1 MSKHISQNSEG
12 KGFICVG
19 KHDGVWKVWD
29 EDAWET
35 PGELEKHILYQ
46 NAQRTHAENWAMSYQ
61 LREQEDGRRRG
72 LDIGID
78 FELEEKYKDEQWR
91 IVTKSLNEDGEE
103 CKEGELIW
111 TIRRWY
117 E

>member
-29 EDAWET
+29 E
-35 PGELEKHILYQ
+35 GELEKHILYQ

-61 LREQEDGRRRG
+61 LREEEEGRRRG

-91 IVTKSLNEDGEE
+91 IVTKSLNEHGEE
-103 CKEGELIW
+103 CKEGEMIWLIS
-111 TIRRWY
+111 RSY
-117 E
+117 K